1 MSSQPKEQ
9 DKGLAHCHYIR
20 QLAHEIWMKEN
31 AEFVELRRAGTRIK
45 FDECIRRALLLHRK
59 KLMKN
64 QVDRVMERASKLK
77 EEDRQRQAAID
88 RFQSMPWGS

>member
-1 MSSQPKEQ
+1 MRFPHSSDQ

-20 QLAHEIWMKEN
+20 QLAHEIWLKEN
-31 AEFVELRRAGTRIK
+31 ERPGGIVKVK

-64 QVDRVMERASKLK
+64 QVDRIMATAPKTPPG
-77 EEDRQRQAAID
+77 ATP
-88 RFQSMPWGS
+88 MPPVRRILLPNHRLN